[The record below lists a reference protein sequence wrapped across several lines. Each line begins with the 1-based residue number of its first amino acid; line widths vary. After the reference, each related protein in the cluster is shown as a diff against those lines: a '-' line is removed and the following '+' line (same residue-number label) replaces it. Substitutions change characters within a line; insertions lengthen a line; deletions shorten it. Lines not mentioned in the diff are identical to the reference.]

1 MKRILFVLT
10 GILISLCA
18 YSQYLAD
25 DLPKTWRQQV
35 PNGFME
41 FTLHEDGSLT
51 SVTCFGCYTCQGM
64 GLCRVCM
71 GNGRRFI
78 PYMGWMTCG
87 SCVGYGRCNACGGKG
102 YNVMNSRTEY
112 GITVSVDENGN
123 TRITGVGDDNSY
135 GSSSSK
141 RYVEKIEYVPGYG
154 YDNLV
159 YCAKCKAKLERH
171 IHVKVRR

>member
-1 MKRILFVLT
+1 
-10 GILISLCA
+10 
-18 YSQYLAD
+18 
-25 DLPKTWRQQV
+25 
-35 PNGFME
+35 
-41 FTLHEDGSLT
+41 
-51 SVTCFGCYTCQGM
+51 
-64 GLCRVCM
+64 
-71 GNGRRFI
+71 
-78 PYMGWMTCG
+78 MTCG